1 MFGAYAA
8 ILVVVTLAVQVGEFG
23 FSTLMW
29 RQVAMA
35 GGEPRR
41 AGMPILRSATLGGL
55 LVGLLLAVLSPW
67 LAPDALRLPPLSLA
81 SVALGTVVLRVIA
94 LNYEGYL
101 KGRERFGAL
110 LCCSLLGRGLHLLLA
125 VVVVNPG
132 DLTLAVCALGV
143 ASAAQTA
150 VLRWATGPLR
160 VTQPATAM
168 DTPRHWRLALPLAL
182 AGLCGF
188 FYTRVDVL
196 VLSLYHASTQVAMY
210 EMADRLFQA
219 PLLVVGAIV
228 AVLAPRT
235 SRRLAEGRETE
246 LRHELRIGYRLALLV
261 TVPAALLF
269 WFAADPLFAYL
280 APSYRQAVPLLAV
293 LAPLVVI
300 KGLGQVLVAT
310 RLLASGHHWW
320 FSAVTVTGAVLNLG
334 LDLFLIPPFA
344 AMGAVVATLIAHGA
358 SVALTALLVARV
370 TRATRDTAA
379 PISGA

>member
-1 MFGAYAA
+1 
-8 ILVVVTLAVQVGEFG
+8 
-23 FSTLMW
+23 
-29 RQVAMA
+29 
-35 GGEPRR
+35 
-41 AGMPILRSATLGGL
+41 
-55 LVGLLLAVLSPW
+55 
-67 LAPDALRLPPLSLA
+67 
-81 SVALGTVVLRVIA
+81 
-94 LNYEGYL
+94 
-101 KGRERFGAL
+101 
-110 LCCSLLGRGLHLLLA
+110 
-125 VVVVNPG
+125 
-132 DLTLAVCALGV
+132 
-143 ASAAQTA
+143 
-150 VLRWATGPLR
+150 
-160 VTQPATAM
+160 
-168 DTPRHWRLALPLAL
+168 LAL